1 MAGVFCFPG
10 CTSKKVP
17 FLSSRRCS
25 SAELSTMVA
34 ASLFPSPLSTE
45 TAGSCSAAPLLYKL
59 FCPFL
64 VSHFHPASP
73 TNTSMARTG
82 VPIKRMRRILLG
94 SCRKDSL
101 LHSATS
107 ITASL
112 HRLRH
117 VLTHAHKLSGRNV
130 VRKSKIA
137 HSYYTHVHTQTH
149 K

>member
-1 MAGVFCFPG
+1 MAGVFCFHG
-10 CTSKKVP
+10 CTSKRGL
-17 FLSSRRCS
+17 FLPSRRCS
-25 SAELSTMVA
+25 SAELSTTVA
-34 ASLFPSPLSTE
+34 ASLFPPPLSTE
-45 TAGSCSAAPLLYKL
+45 TAGSSSAAPVLYKL

-73 TNTSMARTG
+73 TKTSMARTG

-94 SCRKDSL
+94 SCRKDSP

-112 HRLRH
+112 HHLRH
-117 VLTHAHKLSGRNV
+117 VLTHAHKLSGRNF
-130 VRKSKIA
+130 A
-137 HSYYTHVHTQTH
+137 HSNYTHVHTQMH